1 MNGAAWALGNGLVSS
16 LLVTYVAMDLHAP
29 GVGFAVGM
37 IRAAPQLAGLLR
49 VGAPALIGR
58 WIDRKRFCLG
68 AYLLSAIALLGVP
81 LLAMPGWLPS
91 ARATLAL
98 LVALWGV
105 YHLLEYLGSVALWSW
120 IADLVPQRIR
130 GAFLGR
136 RERWMVT
143 GQAVAFMASGLFIY
157 AWRRQHPPD
166 RAWIGY
172 ALPAAV
178 GAGFMLLAVL
188 PLARMPG
195 LVSRS
200 APPPRSALAAILAP
214 LADSAFLRLLAFGCW
229 LSISNGIT
237 LPVQEM
243 YPRQVLAVEYAFLT
257 TSILATAMRCG
268 QWLVSP
274 RLGRLADRWG
284 NRPVMIGSLA
294 IVAAGPLF
302 FFLASPARPAWI
314 AGAWIAWIAFAGLNV
329 CLPNLTLKLA
339 PPRFNASYIATY
351 YAVTGLCMSLATVAG
366 GRLYDL
372 FGRQRY
378 ALALGLPS
386 LDYAH
391 AAFLASWLLR
401 SLGVLVLLWVVVE
414 PRRRYAAQ
422 QLSTRACG

>member
-1 MNGAAWALGNGLVSS
+1 
-16 LLVTYVAMDLHAP
+16 
-29 GVGFAVGM
+29 VGFAVGM

-49 VGAPALIGR
+49 IGAPAFIGR

-68 AYLLSAIALLGVP
+68 AYLLSALALLGVP

-91 ARATLAL
+91 DRVTLAL

-143 GQAVAFMASGLFIY
+143 GQAAAFIASGVFIY
-157 AWRRQHPPD
+157 AWRRQHPLPD

-200 APPPRSALAAILAP
+200 APQARSALAAILAP

-229 LSISNGIT
+229 FSISNGIT

-243 YPRQVLAVEYAFLT
+243 YPRHVLAVEYAFLA

-302 FFLASPARPAWI
+302 FFLASPARPAWL

-339 PPRFNASYIATY
+339 PPRCNASYIATY

-378 ALALGLPS
+378 AIGAGLPS

-401 SLGVLVLLWVVVE
+401 SLGVLLLLWVVIE
-414 PRRRYAAQ
+414 PRPRCAAQ
-422 QLSTRACG
+422 QL